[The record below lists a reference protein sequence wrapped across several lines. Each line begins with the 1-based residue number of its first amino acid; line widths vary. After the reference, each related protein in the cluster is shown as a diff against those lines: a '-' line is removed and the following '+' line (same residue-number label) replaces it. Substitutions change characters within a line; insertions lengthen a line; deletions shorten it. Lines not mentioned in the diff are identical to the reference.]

1 VNDSSVPEDT
11 HPSCADDRCSIVPS
25 SLLARHTPLN
35 DFAAT
40 IFSRTEDV
48 LDMEIVELELDKLQL

>member
-1 VNDSSVPEDT
+1 LS
-11 HPSCADDRCSIVPS
+11 
-25 SLLARHTPLN
+25 

-40 IFSRTEDV
+40 IFSRTENV

>member
-1 VNDSSVPEDT
+1 
-11 HPSCADDRCSIVPS
+11 
-25 SLLARHTPLN
+25 LLARHTPLS

-40 IFSRTEDV
+40 IFSRTENV